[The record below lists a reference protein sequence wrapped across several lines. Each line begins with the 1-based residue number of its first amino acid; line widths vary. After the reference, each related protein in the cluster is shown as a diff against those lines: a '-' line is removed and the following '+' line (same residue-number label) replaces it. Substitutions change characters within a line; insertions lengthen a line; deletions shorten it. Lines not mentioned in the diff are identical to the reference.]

1 MFVDSHCH
9 LNYFL
14 EDDQLAKVMTHAEQ
28 AQVSHM
34 LCVAVNMERFGEV
47 IKIAED
53 YAQVTASVG
62 KHPTEMAGVEPS
74 VDDLIHY
81 ASHPKV
87 VAIGESGLDYYY
99 GADYKE
105 IQQQRF
111 TQHIQAAVKTQL
123 PLIVHTRDAREDT
136 IKLLTDVG
144 QGHCPGVLH
153 CFTESWQM
161 AKAALDLGFYI
172 SFSGIVT
179 FKNAKE
185 LQEVAK
191 KVPLDRIL
199 IETDAPYL
207 APVPHRGKQNQPAFV
222 SHVGQFVADLR
233 QMAVE
238 KVAELTANNFY
249 QLFTKAS
256 AFRK

>member
-14 EDDQLAKVMTHAEQ
+14 EDNKLPDIISQAKN

-53 YAQVTASVG
+53 HDQVTASVG
-62 KHPTEMAGVEPS
+62 KHPTEMDGVEPS
-74 VDDLIHY
+74 LNELINH
-81 ASHPKV
+81 AQHPKI

-99 GADYKE
+99 GAEHKKE
-105 IQQQRF
+105 QQQRF
-111 TQHIQAAVKTQL
+111 TTHIQAAVRTQL

-136 IKLLTDVG
+136 IQLLGDIG
-144 QGHCPGVLH
+144 QGNCPGVLH

-185 LQEVAK
+185 LQEVAR

-222 SHVGQFVADLR
+222 SHVGQFMADLR
-233 QMAVE
+233 EMPIE
-238 KVAELTANNFY
+238 KMAELTTNNFY
-249 QLFTKAS
+249 QLFNKAKC
-256 AFRK
+256 FR